1 MGTRMDD
8 ISSYT
13 LLPGS
18 LGLAVSTL
26 TSFICWGLVV
36 KAHQE
41 EFLGCLDL
49 VLSQELL
56 ILLPR
61 QT

>member
-8 ISSYT
+8 LSSYT

-18 LGLAVSTL
+18 LGLAAPTL
-26 TSFICWGLVV
+26 TSFIYWVLL
-36 KAHQE
+36 KAYQE

-56 ILLPR
+56 ILLPK
-61 QT
+61 QA